1 MNITGVVDQSVELVD
16 LAEDVLNGPVDG
28 RRLAK
33 VAGSGDGGR
42 DQCLH
47 VDQGAIKFFAGTREK
62 HDAGTVGGQ
71 FETNGAP
78 NAFGGA
84 GHEVG
89 LAVEFAHEATSV
101 GVEALTG
108 LSSEFSFLNHL
119 HQQRCRGVLFG
130 TEALVEDVHDV
141 ENGVVAD
148 QVRKCQRPDGM
159 IHPEFHD
166 TVDGFGL
173 GHAPAG

>member
-1 MNITGVVDQSVELVD
+1 M
-16 LAEDVLNGPVDG
+16 
-28 RRLAK
+28 
-33 VAGSGDGGR
+33 
-42 DQCLH
+42 H

-62 HDAGTVGGQ
+62 HDR
-71 FETNGAP
+71 AP
-78 NAFGGA
+78 LVASLRQMATNAFGGA
-84 GHEVG
+84 RHEVG

-141 ENGVVAD
+141 EHGVVAN
-148 QVRKCQRPDGM
+148 QVREC
-159 IHPEFHD
+159 
-166 TVDGFGL
+166 
-173 GHAPAG
+173 